1 MTASDNVPHLKPWTP
16 ATYRIEVDGRP
27 QESWLD
33 SLGGMRITSRIRKDH
48 TVVTT
53 LIGRLRDQGELSG
66 VLNNLYDLHLP
77 ILSVSCISSESS
89 NHE

>member
-1 MTASDNVPHLKPWTP
+1 
-16 ATYRIEVDGRP
+16 
-27 QESWLD
+27 
-33 SLGGMRITSRIRKDH
+33 MRITSRIRKDH